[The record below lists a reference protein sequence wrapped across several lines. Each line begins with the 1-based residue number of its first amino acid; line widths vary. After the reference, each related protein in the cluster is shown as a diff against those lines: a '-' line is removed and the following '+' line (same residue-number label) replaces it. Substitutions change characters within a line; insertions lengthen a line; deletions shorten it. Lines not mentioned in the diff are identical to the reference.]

1 MSRVHILQPIKKKPG
16 WKPRSPVVILVEPPD
31 FGQEVART
39 RLGPP
44 PQAYLSSLAV
54 GPLNCLSSQSWSQVE
69 VVLSDRGLLLLLWK
83 FWPCSATRQSKVG
96 SYLKTD
102 SACTVVVTS
111 CLFYRETWTHSF
123 LLSLLPSF
131 SRLLSNL
138 IPNFNLRL
146 PIYNPASLYS
156 YSSMILHCRSQ

>member
-1 MSRVHILQPIKKKPG
+1 MDRQVKTRQDKRVLFRSVIESQLFGYDKIHFFSNMEVCLSWFLLGLSSKKMSRVHLLQPLKKKPG

-96 SYLKTD
+96 SYLKTG

-111 CLFYRETWTHSF
+111 CLFY
-123 LLSLLPSF
+123 
-131 SRLLSNL
+131 
-138 IPNFNLRL
+138 
-146 PIYNPASLYS
+146 
-156 YSSMILHCRSQ
+156 